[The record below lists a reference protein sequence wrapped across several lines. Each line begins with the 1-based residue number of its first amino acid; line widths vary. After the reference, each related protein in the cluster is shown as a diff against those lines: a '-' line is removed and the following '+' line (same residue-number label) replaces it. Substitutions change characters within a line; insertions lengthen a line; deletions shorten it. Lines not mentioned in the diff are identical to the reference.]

1 MKKNNFR
8 WQVVVF
14 TLIRLVLNTVFR
26 MVYPF
31 RGEFEKGL
39 GVSYAQMSRG
49 LGVRSFLGFFAPLLA
64 VVGERRGRK
73 TGILFGLA
81 VYVVGLG
88 VVIVWPTFP
97 GFILALVITTLGK
110 FTYDPSVQAYIGDR
124 VVYQQ
129 RGRVLA
135 VFEYSWSLSYLI
147 GGLVVGALIARY
159 GWVSPFVLVGVLALA
174 GILVLRWM
182 LPNDQPQKEE
192 QTAMLGNFREV
203 FASPTAVMAMV
214 MVMFVGLANEMINL
228 EFGPWLQDNFG
239 LKLLALGGASA
250 ALGLSEL
257 VGEGVVTL
265 VVDRLGKLR
274 AVGLGLLLNIIAG
287 GLLPIMDAN
296 VGLAVFGLTLF
307 YFSFEFTFV
316 SIVPL
321 ISEILPKARGTMLA
335 FMFASVSLGRVLGAW
350 INPGLHQAGFWASA
364 AATVVFNLIAIAALS
379 RVKMGEAGQ
388 VDPPVEI
395 LE

>member
-182 LPNDQPQKEE
+182 LPNDQPQREE

-265 VVDRLGKLR
+265 IVDRLGKLR